1 MTTNIDR
8 VAAAFDN
15 QDYPEASRLLKQLYK
30 KSPSDPWVQ
39 FYIGRLYE
47 ETGKWE
53 AAEKAYRQ
61 LLRTTTLPKVLNKA
75 RQGLQRLEKGEK
87 DRRQIA
93 IDRAKADSRSDE
105 PGVLILEATPSDRRT
120 QMAQQLAR
128 ILQIDPYT
136 AKLRLQTHGWRLYRT
151 GSMAE
156 VRVYGE
162 ELRQA
167 GLSVFWASLT
177 DIPKIQVFRVCYF
190 QSISSQPTI
199 VCKDNLDRLGQLTFD
214 WSEVTQQVN
223 GGLPIFVEA
232 VHYDISRKTS
242 EQIRRKTETQD
253 YAQVC
258 DLHLP
263 GRRCLLR
270 LCDSSYQFDRGTIFS
285 SHQQTTPGTPSRSTN
300 RLKWNG
306 MLHVLKHYLDRAI
319 VWSEFTPFGETAVE
333 YRFLLESLVPHI
345 DVLRH
350 APTTWD
356 SAFQLYS
363 ALVFLRSYSSLI

>member
-1 MTTNIDR
+1 MLDR

-15 QDYPEASRLLKQLYK
+15 QDYREASRLLKQLYK
-30 KSPSDPWVQ
+30 QSPSDPWVQ

-47 ETGKWE
+47 ETGKVE

-61 LLRTTTLPKVLNKA
+61 LLRTVTQPKILNKA
-75 RQGLQRLEKGEK
+75 RQGLQRLYNRETS
-87 DRRQIA
+87 RRQNA
-93 IDRAKADSRSDE
+93 IERAKTDPRNEE
-105 PGVLILEATPSDRRT
+105 PGVLILEATPGDRRT
-120 QMAQQLAR
+120 EMAQRLAK
-128 ILQIDPYT
+128 ILEIDPYS
-136 AKLRLQTHGWRLYRT
+136 AKLRLQTYGWRLYRT
-151 GSMAE
+151 GSVAE

-167 GLSVFWASLT
+167 GLAVFWASLN

-190 QSISSQPTI
+190 QSVSPQPTI
-199 VCKDNLDRLGQLTFD
+199 VCKDEQNRLGQLTFD
-214 WSEVTQQVN
+214 WSEVGQQVN

-242 EQIRRKTETQD
+242 EQIQRKTETQD

-258 DLHLP
+258 DLHL
-263 GRRCLLR
+263 GDRRCILR
-270 LCDSSYQFDRGTIFS
+270 LCDSSYQFHQGVVFS
-285 SHQQTTPGTPSRSTN
+285 SHQQPDRGNTTLATN

-306 MLHVLKHYLDRAI
+306 MLDGLKPYLESAQ
-319 VWSEFTPFGETAVE
+319 VWSAFTPFGETAVE

-345 DVLRH
+345 DVLRN
-350 APTTWD
+350 APTPWD

-363 ALVFLRSYSSLI
+363 TLVFLRNYGARL

>member
-1 MTTNIDR
+1 METIDR

-15 QDYPEASRLLKQLYK
+15 QDYKEASRLLKQLYK

-47 ETGKWE
+47 ETDKWE

-61 LLRTTTLPKVLNKA
+61 LLRTTTLPKVLSKA
-75 RQGLQRLEKGEK
+75 RQGLQRLETGEK
-87 DRRQIA
+87 DRRKTA
-93 IDRAKADSRSDE
+93 IDRAKTDPRSDE
-105 PGVLILEATPSDRRT
+105 PGVLILEATPPQQRADL
-120 QMAQQLAR
+120 AQRLAR

-156 VRVYGE
+156 LGVYGE

-167 GLSVFWASLT
+167 GLSVFWASLK
-177 DIPKIQVFRVCYF
+177 DIPKIQVFRVCHF
-190 QSISSQPTI
+190 QSVSPQPTI
-199 VCKDNLDRLGQLTFD
+199 VCRDENDRLGQLTFD

-270 LCDSSYQFDRGTIFS
+270 LCDSSYQFDRGAIFS
-285 SHQQTTPGTPSRSTN
+285 EHQQPTQGATNTATN

-306 MLHVLKHYLDRAI
+306 MLNVLKQYLEP
-319 VWSEFTPFGETAVE
+319 VTLWSEFTPFGETAVE

-345 DVLRH
+345 DVLRNT
-350 APTTWD
+350 PTTWD
-356 SAFQLYS
+356 NAFQLYS
-363 ALVFLRSYSSLI
+363 TLVFLRNYSTKL